1 LQGIGIYRSESS
13 CKKGCGKSDRTH
25 LEQNRYFG
33 SFDTTSH
40 QFYTFESNL

>member
-25 LEQNRYFG
+25 LE
-33 SFDTTSH
+33 
-40 QFYTFESNL
+40 